1 MISSDFRAEAR
12 RKLSGKWGKAACMT
26 LAYSFVFFVLGFIQG
41 LMPEDS
47 IISSIFSIL
56 VYIIEIP
63 LAFGLLLSFINLY
76 NEKEISAF
84 GFFSLGFN
92 NFSKSW
98 GIFFQTLL
106 KMIVPVI
113 VLIVFTIIM
122 TIGLSGSMVSTFVF
136 TNNSASSTSG
146 FMGLFVVG
154 IIGFIAS
161 IIWVTVKSYYYM
173 LSYIIAADNPNLT
186 AKEAVAESKELMNGN
201 RAKLFWLQ
209 LSFIGWAI
217 LATFTFGIG
226 YLWLMPYIQF
236 AMIAFYKNLNGS
248 PVEVEKQD
256 STDNGPIQ

>member
-12 RKLSGKWGKAACMT
+12 RKLTGKWGKTACMT
-26 LAYSFVFFVLGFIQG
+26 LAYLFVFFVLGFIQG
-41 LMPEDS
+41 LIPEDS
-47 IISSIFSIL
+47 ILSTIFSIL
-56 VYIIEIP
+56 VFIIEVP
-63 LAFGLLLSFINLY
+63 LAFGLIFSFVNLY
-76 NEKEISAF
+76 DDKESSAF

-98 GIFFQTLL
+98 GVFFQMLL

-113 VLIVFTIIM
+113 VLIVFIIIM
-122 TIGLSGSMVSTFVF
+122 SVGLGGSIVSAGLLA
-136 TNNSASSTSG
+136 SSSSSSTSG
-146 FMGLFVVG
+146 FMGLLVVG
-154 IIGFIAS
+154 LIGYIAS

-186 AKEAVAESKELMNGN
+186 AKEAVAKSEELMRGN

-217 LATFTFGIG
+217 LAAFTFGIG

-248 PVEVEKQD
+248 PVEVEKED
-256 STDNGPIQ
+256 SSAESPIQ